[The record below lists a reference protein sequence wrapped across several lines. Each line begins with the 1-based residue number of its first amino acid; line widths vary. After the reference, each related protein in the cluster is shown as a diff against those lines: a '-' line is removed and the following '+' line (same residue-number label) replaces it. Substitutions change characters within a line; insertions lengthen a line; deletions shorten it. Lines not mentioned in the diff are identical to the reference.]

1 MTYSEF
7 LNELMPYAEPDF
19 AAFQKRIVN
28 SPAQGFLGIRT
39 PVMRK
44 LAKRFKARLD
54 ELFAFPDNYYEVTFI
69 KLTAASLLPY
79 DEFCGYVG
87 RCMPLIDN
95 WALCDCFRP
104 ACLKRH
110 RDEFLPYLEEFFAHG
125 GEFYQRFVLT
135 TLLGDYVEE
144 KYLPLI
150 ADYLKRADTRLYYVH
165 MAAAWLTAELL
176 VKHYDQ
182 GLEILK
188 GGILRPKTHNK
199 AIQKAK
205 ESFRITEE
213 QKGYLESLKVKITK

>member
-28 SPAQGFLGIRT
+28 SPAQCFLGIRT

-44 LAKRFKARLD
+44 LAKRFKSRLD

-95 WALCDCFRP
+95 WRCATVSVP
-104 ACLKRH
+104 
-110 RDEFLPYLEEFFAHG
+110 P
-125 GEFYQRFVLT
+125 V
-135 TLLGDYVEE
+135 
-144 KYLPLI
+144 
-150 ADYLKRADTRLYYVH
+150 
-165 MAAAWLTAELL
+165 
-176 VKHYDQ
+176 
-182 GLEILK
+182 
-188 GGILRPKTHNK
+188 
-199 AIQKAK
+199 
-205 ESFRITEE
+205 
-213 QKGYLESLKVKITK
+213 